1 MPVRPSP
8 PGAQQP
14 RCLVLVPPAS
24 SDASNR
30 MDRHSSWWCQFR
42 PGNPE
47 PSRREF
53 PSRDRNQRER
63 FEGGWPRPR
72 EDLTQR
78 PRLGVTAREQQHPGT
93 LPGLRPRPASRRCP
107 RAGATAGP
115 ELRAAAPRS
124 PAPLVFSR
132 DVSPRW
138 FPHRPRVRV
147 RADSLGSEFS
157 SREKWSRTW
166 PVGHSQVLVACNRG
180 HTVTVTTER
189 AH

>member
-93 LPGLRPRPASRRCP
+93 LPGLRPRPASCRCP

-124 PAPLVFSR
+124 PAPPVFSR
-132 DVSPRW
+132 DVVSPRW

-147 RADSLGSEFS
+147 RADSLGSELPLAWNS
-157 SREKWSRTW
+157 LRVRSGPE
-166 PVGHSQVLVACNRG
+166 RG
-180 HTVTVTTER
+180 QWGTRRFWLHVTEDTQ
-189 AH
+189 